1 MMRNGL
7 FCIAAAAAILCS
19 GSPALAVLLY
29 DMEGTPPPS
38 GFGPNGVVTV
48 TQDTIGATQ
57 GLNSMRV
64 DTDGSTFVGAI
75 TDIVP
80 AALGNPPGVKSILL
94 DLTINAGEEFAG
106 GFADMG
112 VTIFGCKGTTC
123 GLSAQFADYESIGAL
138 PAGTYKDIQFDL
150 TTSIGPN
157 FPGKSFNQILA
168 DGDLD
173 AVTHFQLYFNQ
184 SFNAPMI
191 TYIDNIRTVVPEP
204 ASALLFGIGTFALGL
219 VRRRRY

>member
-7 FCIAAAAAILCS
+7 LCIAAGVAILCS
-19 GSPALAVLLY
+19 GGPVAAALLY
-29 DMEGTPPPS
+29 DMEGAPPPS

-57 GLNSMRV
+57 GTNSMRV

-75 TDIVP
+75 TPVVP
-80 AALGNPPGVKSILL
+80 PYLLGAKSILL

-112 VTIFGCKGTTC
+112 VTIFGCQGATC
-123 GLSAQFADYESIGAL
+123 GLSAQFADFESIGAL
-138 PAGTYKDIQFDL
+138 TAGTYTDLQFDL

-157 FPGKSFNQILA
+157 FPGKSFQQILA

-173 AVTHFQLYFNQ
+173 TVTHFQLYFNQ
-184 SFNAPMI
+184 SFNEPMI
-191 TYIDNIRTVVPEP
+191 SYIDNIRTIPVPEP
-204 ASALLFGIGTFALGL
+204 ATALLLGL
-219 VRRRRY
+219 GAIAIGLVARRRR